1 MDAGLMTRDRAFYR
15 SFAAMTVALMLEQAV
30 ILSVNLADNVMLGA
44 YSESALSG
52 VAAVNQIQFVLQ
64 QLVYGIANGMIV
76 LGSQY
81 WGQGRAGEVRKL
93 SSIAARVALAL
104 TLLLFALASLFPR
117 GALQL
122 FTNEEAIVREG
133 VSYLNIMRFSYVAFG
148 LTTVMLGTLRI
159 AESVKIALKVSAV
172 SLVIN
177 ITINFLLIPG
187 RFGLPELGVRG
198 AAIGTL
204 TARLVEFVIVASF
217 MFRTDAGLDIRP
229 RDYLRIDRR
238 MLRDYVRV
246 SLPIIVASAIWGV
259 NNALQTVILGH
270 MDKSAIAA
278 QSISSTLFLL
288 LKVASVG
295 AASAASVLI
304 GKAVGAGDMEKVR
317 EYTRTL
323 QVLFVGIGAALA
335 LLFTA
340 IRFPLLSVYNITDE
354 TRRMANAFM
363 NIQTLTIF
371 TMSYQM
377 CVNAG
382 IIRGGGDTGFIMKLD
397 TVSIVCI
404 VLPLSFLAAFVWHLS
419 PVAVTFIL
427 NSDQVFKCVPAF
439 IRVNGYRWVRKLT
452 RARESVS

>member
-1 MDAGLMTRDRAFYR
+1 MRLTRDREFYR
-15 SFAAMTVALMLEQAV
+15 SFIRLSLALMLEQAV

-64 QLVYGIANGMIV
+64 QLVYGISNGMIV

-93 SSIAARVALAL
+93 SAIGARAALGLTLAL
-104 TLLLFALASLFPR
+104 FLAVTLAPA
-117 GALQL
+117 GAVGL
-122 FTNEEAIVREG
+122 FTRDGAIISEG
-133 VSYLNIMRFSYVAFG
+133 VAYLSIIRFSYVFFG

-159 AESVKIALKVSAV
+159 AESVKIALRVSVV
-172 SLVIN
+172 SLVVNVSIN
-177 ITINFLLIPG
+177 YLLIGG
-187 RFGLPELGVRG
+187 RFGFPELGARG

-204 TARLVEFVIVASF
+204 TARAVECAIVALF
-217 MFRTDAGLDIRP
+217 LFTREKRLEIRP
-229 RDYLRIDRR
+229 RDWLRLDGQ
-238 MLRDYVRV
+238 MLRDYVKV
-246 SLPIIVASAIWGV
+246 SAPILLASAVWGV
-259 NNALQTVILGH
+259 SNAVQTVILGH

-288 LKVASVG
+288 LKVTSVG

-304 GKAVGAGDMEKVR
+304 GKTIGAGDMDRVK

-323 QVLFVGIGAALA
+323 QVLFVGIGLTLAA
-335 LLFTA
+335 LFTA
-340 IRFPLLSVYNITDE
+340 IRFPLLSLYSISGE

-363 NIQTLTIF
+363 TIQTVTIF

-377 CVNAG
+377 PVNAG
-382 IIRGGGDTGFIMKLD
+382 IIRGGGDTGFILKLD
-397 TVSIVCI
+397 MISILGV
-404 VLPLSFLAAFVWHLS
+404 VLPLGALAAFVWRWS

-427 NSDQVFKCVPAF
+427 NSDQIFKCVPAF
-439 IRVNGYRWVRKLT
+439 IRVNGYRWVRRLT
-452 RARESVS
+452 RE

>member
-1 MDAGLMTRDRAFYR
+1 MRLTRDREFYR
-15 SFAAMTVALMLEQAV
+15 SFMRLSLALMLEQAV

-64 QLVYGIANGMIV
+64 QLVYGISNGMIV

-93 SSIAARVALAL
+93 SAIGARAALGLTLAL
-104 TLLLFALASLFPR
+104 FAAVTLAPA
-117 GALQL
+117 GAVGL
-122 FTNEEAIVREG
+122 FTRDGEIVREG
-133 VSYLNIMRFSYVAFG
+133 VAYLSIIRFSYVFFG

-159 AESVKIALKVSAV
+159 AESVKIALRVSVV
-172 SLVIN
+172 SLVVNVFIN
-177 ITINFLLIPG
+177 YLLIGG
-187 RFGLPELGVRG
+187 RFGFPELGARG

-204 TARLVEFVIVASF
+204 TARAVECAIVALF
-217 MFRTDAGLDIRP
+217 LFTREKRLEIRP
-229 RDYLRIDRR
+229 RDWLRLDRQ
-238 MLRDYVRV
+238 MLRDYVKV
-246 SLPIIVASAIWGV
+246 STPILLASAVWGV
-259 NNALQTVILGH
+259 SNAVQTVILGH

-288 LKVASVG
+288 LKVTSVG

-304 GKAVGAGDMEKVR
+304 GKTIGAGDMDRVK

-323 QVLFVGIGAALA
+323 QVLFVGIGLTLAA
-335 LLFTA
+335 LFTA
-340 IRFPLLSVYNITDE
+340 IRFPLLSVYSISGE

-363 NIQTLTIF
+363 TIQTVTIF

-377 CVNAG
+377 PVNAG
-382 IIRGGGDTGFIMKLD
+382 IIRGGGDTGFILKLD
-397 TVSIVCI
+397 MISILGV
-404 VLPLSFLAAFVWHLS
+404 VLPLGALAAFAWRWS

-427 NSDQVFKCVPAF
+427 NSDQIFKCVPAF
-439 IRVNGYRWVRKLT
+439 IRVNGYGWVRRLT
-452 RARESVS
+452 RE

>member
-1 MDAGLMTRDRAFYR
+1 MRLTRDREFYR
-15 SFAAMTVALMLEQAV
+15 SFIRLSLALMLEQAV

-64 QLVYGIANGMIV
+64 QLVYGISNGMIV

-93 SSIAARVALAL
+93 SAIGARAALGLTLAL
-104 TLLLFALASLFPR
+104 FLAVTLAPA
-117 GALQL
+117 GAVGL
-122 FTNEEAIVREG
+122 FTRDGAIISEG
-133 VSYLNIMRFSYVAFG
+133 VAYLSIIRFSYVFFG

-159 AESVKIALKVSAV
+159 AESVKIALRVSVV
-172 SLVIN
+172 SLVVNVSIN
-177 ITINFLLIPG
+177 YLLIGG
-187 RFGLPELGVRG
+187 RFGFPELGARG

-204 TARLVEFVIVASF
+204 TARVVECAIVALF
-217 MFRTDAGLDIRP
+217 LFTREKRLEIRP
-229 RDYLRIDRR
+229 RDWLRLDGQ
-238 MLRDYVRV
+238 MLRDYVKV
-246 SLPIIVASAIWGV
+246 SAPILLASAVWGV
-259 NNALQTVILGH
+259 SNAVQTVILGH

-288 LKVASVG
+288 LKVTSVG

-304 GKAVGAGDMEKVR
+304 GKTIGAGDMDRVK

-323 QVLFVGIGAALA
+323 QVLFVGIGLTLAA
-335 LLFTA
+335 LFTA
-340 IRFPLLSVYNITDE
+340 IRFPLLSLYSISGE

-363 NIQTLTIF
+363 TIQTVTIF

-377 CVNAG
+377 PVNAG
-382 IIRGGGDTGFIMKLD
+382 IIRGGGDTGFILKLD
-397 TVSIVCI
+397 MISILGV
-404 VLPLSFLAAFVWHLS
+404 VLPLGALAAFVWRWS

-427 NSDQVFKCVPAF
+427 NSDQIFKCVPAF
-439 IRVNGYRWVRKLT
+439 IRVNGYRWVRRLT
-452 RARESVS
+452 RE